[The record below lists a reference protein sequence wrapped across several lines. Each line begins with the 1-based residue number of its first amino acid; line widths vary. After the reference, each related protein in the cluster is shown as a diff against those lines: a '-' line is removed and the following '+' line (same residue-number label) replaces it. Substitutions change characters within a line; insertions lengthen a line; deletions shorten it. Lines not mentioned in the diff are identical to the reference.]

1 MEDYTNPLI
10 HHPLFQHQ
18 KQSLFSPSDSSPS
31 IHNNNNNNNPNVG
44 NKVLDATASSGLRPT
59 SPGVL
64 FSEEGLI
71 LPKKLVNPCLESKER
86 QDLHREL
93 LFNQK
98 T

>member
-1 MEDYTNPLI
+1 MDECTNPLI

-18 KQSLFSPSDSSPS
+18 KQSLYSPTGSSP
-31 IHNNNNNNNPNVG
+31 IHNNNNNNNNNTH
-44 NKVLDATASSGLRPT
+44 NKALDGAASGHRPT
-59 SPGVL
+59 SPGVT
-64 FSEEGLI
+64 FTEDGLI

-98 T
+98 M